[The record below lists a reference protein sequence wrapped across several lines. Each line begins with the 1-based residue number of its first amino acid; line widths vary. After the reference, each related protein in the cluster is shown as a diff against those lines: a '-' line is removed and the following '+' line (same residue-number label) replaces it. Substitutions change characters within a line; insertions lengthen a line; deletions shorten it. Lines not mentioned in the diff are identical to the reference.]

1 MVSPEKYP
9 VTYLA
14 MTSGCKSL
22 LKNHVCSELYL
33 KYLKM
38 VATVADQRER
48 SAGKEV
54 NRDIRITTVNV
65 GTMRGRSNEIVEML
79 SRRLTNICCLQESKW
94 RGESARKILTT
105 SFSRKGIILV
115 VEV

>member
-1 MVSPEKYP
+1 MRWCLRKNIQLPI
-9 VTYLA
+9 YLF
-14 MTSGCKSL
+14 L

-38 VATVADQRER
+38 VATVADQSER

-65 GTMRGRSNEIVEML
+65 GTMRG
-79 SRRLTNICCLQESKW
+79 SKQ
-94 RGESARKILTT
+94 
-105 SFSRKGIILV
+105 
-115 VEV
+115 